1 DKIKDRVISDV
12 KYATNK
18 KIKLDTA
25 RLGVIIESGFNDSFI
40 DFFRDFKQQISKD
53 IDSANKILELKLGA
67 KNANLNLPDIRGY
80 IDQNLPKINYE
91 ILNSDVNKAIKSDK
105 NIEII
110 GANLTKIFDDFI
122 VSLNLPNQLS
132 KLASACTN
140 EYINGIKFELNAM
153 REHLQTKEEQINKLA
168 KSAFENIKDK
178 EQLITD
184 IDTKISQ
191 CQEIKNRIELC

>member
-1 DKIKDRVISDV
+1 M
-12 KYATNK
+12 
-18 KIKLDTA
+18 
-25 RLGVIIESGFNDSFI
+25 
-40 DFFRDFKQQISKD
+40 
-53 IDSANKILELKLGA
+53 
-67 KNANLNLPDIRGY
+67 
-80 IDQNLPKINYE
+80 
-91 ILNSDVNKAIKSDK
+91 
-105 NIEII
+105 
-110 GANLTKIFDDFI
+110 
-122 VSLNLPNQLS
+122 SLNLPNQLS